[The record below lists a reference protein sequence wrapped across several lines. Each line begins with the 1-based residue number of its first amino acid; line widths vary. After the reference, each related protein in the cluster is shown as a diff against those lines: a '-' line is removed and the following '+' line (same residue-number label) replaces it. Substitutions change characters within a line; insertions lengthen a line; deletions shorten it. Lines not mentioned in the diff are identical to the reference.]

1 VCVCV
6 CITMANSCINSP
18 NCPDFSCIHE
28 LTTLCSAEPTFLY
41 IYVINQKACPCLPPI
56 VENFFFFFEN
66 IRVRFLCSLF
76 QSFSARLQ
84 PPVLINLRA
93 VRYSGHFYNP
103 ITSISKL
110 LLVLLFSFFVLL
122 LYIDDHLFACWLKN
136 AKFSLVCI
144 FVCHIILCCTF
155 TLCCLLIP

>member
-1 VCVCV
+1 MSTPHCWK
-6 CITMANSCINSP
+6 
-18 NCPDFSCIHE
+18 
-28 LTTLCSAEPTFLY
+28 LC
-41 IYVINQKACPCLPPI
+41 
-56 VENFFFFFEN
+56 FFFFLKTLA
-66 IRVRFLCSLF
+66 RVRFLCSLF

-136 AKFSLVCI
+136 AKFSLGCI

-155 TLCCLLIP
+155 TLCCLLIPWRCQGSQGRTAQLQSQGIYVRVFFLQILS